1 MRRSHPSACFK
12 PNPIVSSRPT
22 FSRGISPSKGRSNLL
37 LSASYLGSQTT
48 HTWAQIALNR
58 AVYFPGS
65 NCTLPNGVFISG
77 MCSTTRNTNQRRVL
91 SLENPGEGQLIGEM
105 GEYDF
110 GGTQNYNAML
120 VSVQRRPTRGV
131 SVTGNYTWAHCIG
144 DFGGR
149 GTRGVSLSANETFQ
163 DNNNRRL
170 DRSNCDMDVRR
181 LLNLT

>member
-1 MRRSHPSACFK
+1 
-12 PNPIVSSRPT
+12 
-22 FSRGISPSKGRSNLL
+22 
-37 LSASYLGSQTT
+37 
-48 HTWAQIALNR
+48 
-58 AVYFPGS
+58 
-65 NCTLPNGVFISG
+65 
-77 MCSTTRNTNQRRVL
+77 
-91 SLENPGEGQLIGEM
+91 
-105 GEYDF
+105 
-110 GGTQNYNAML
+110 NYNAML

-181 LLNLT
+181 LLNLTVVAETPTFASPGHTRQFGPERYSGPRNLAI